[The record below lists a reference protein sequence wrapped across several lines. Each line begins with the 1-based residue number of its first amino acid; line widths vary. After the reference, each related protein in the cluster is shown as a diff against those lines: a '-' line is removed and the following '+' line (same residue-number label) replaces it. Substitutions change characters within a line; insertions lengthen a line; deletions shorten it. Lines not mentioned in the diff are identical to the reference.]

1 MPPELEL
8 LLCCARTQLT
18 PACKAQIRQLVESKL
33 DWQYLLATA
42 QWHSLTPLLYWQLK
56 TTCPQTVPAEIIEQ
70 LSVEFANTL
79 QQNLFLT
86 SQLIKIL
93 KKFQERNIIAVPFK
107 GSVLA
112 ATLYKNIALRRF
124 HDIDLL
130 IDRKDF
136 FSAREILEAAGYRT
150 KPSLEHRQQQLRL
163 STNYEQDFF
172 NEKLQ
177 VSIDLHWGISPPFFS
192 FNLSLAELLQTD
204 RFLIIAGH
212 RVPVLSP
219 ENSLLVLCIN
229 GTKEGWAYLQRI
241 CDISELICTFPD
253 LDWQELFEKSRQ
265 ANCLDAVLLGLY
277 LAGEL
282 LQAPLP
288 KLAYLELNQ
297 HPHLRNYYP
306 SIRQQL
312 FETCSARL
320 KPTHLAYF
328 AWKLQSG
335 LGNKLHFLVKMVLPP
350 NERDLEWI
358 SLPQFLFPLYY
369 PLRLLRL
376 ISKYGFN
383 GQKKESIQ
391 HR

>member
-18 PACKAQIRQLVESKL
+18 PACKARICQLVQGKL
-33 DWQYLLATA
+33 DWQYLLAA
-42 QWHSLTPLLYWQLK
+42 ARWHSITPLLYWQLK
-56 TTCPQTVPAEIIEQ
+56 TVCPQTVPAEIIEQ
-70 LSVEFANTL
+70 LSVEFSNSL

-86 SQLIKIL
+86 AQLIKIL
-93 KKFQERNIIAVPFK
+93 KKFREQRIVAVPFK

-112 ATLYKNIALRRF
+112 ATLYKNLALRCFR
-124 HDIDLL
+124 DIDLL

-136 FSAREILEAAGYRT
+136 FSAQQILEAAGYCT
-150 KPSLEHRQQQLRL
+150 KPTLNRRQQQLKL

-172 NEKLQ
+172 SEELQ

-192 FNLSLAELLQTD
+192 FNLPLAELLQTNC
-204 RFLIIAGH
+204 FLSLAGN

-219 ENSLLVLCIN
+219 ENSLIVLCIN
-229 GTKEGWAYLQRI
+229 GTKEGWSYLQRI
-241 CDISELICTFPD
+241 CDISELIGTFPH
-253 LDWQELFEKSRQ
+253 LDWQELFDKSRQ

-288 KLAYLELNQ
+288 KSAYLELQQ
-297 HPHLRNYYP
+297 HPHIRNYYP

-312 FETCSARL
+312 FETCSTRL

-335 LGNKLHFLVKMVLPP
+335 LGNKLHFLFKMVLPP
-350 NERDLEWI
+350 NERDLDWI

-391 HR
+391 RR